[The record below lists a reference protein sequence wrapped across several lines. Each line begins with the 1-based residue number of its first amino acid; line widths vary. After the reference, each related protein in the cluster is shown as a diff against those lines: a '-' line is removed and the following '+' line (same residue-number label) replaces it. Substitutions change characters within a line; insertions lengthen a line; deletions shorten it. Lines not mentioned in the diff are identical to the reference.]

1 MLTFAE
7 NPYTNLQSILL
18 FHQLRRHGRDQKG
31 QSLPG
36 ARGRS
41 RHYVLSRHGW
51 GMVSLASDEDV

>member
-18 FHQLRRHGRDQKG
+18 FHQLRRHGRDQEG

-36 ARGRS
+36 ARGAQSPLRPES
-41 RHYVLSRHGW
+41 PWMGD
-51 GMVSLASDEDV
+51 GFTGK